1 MKKKLSNDSGI
12 YTWGKGG
19 GVSPVH
25 KIGNYYVTNVLHHK
39 SIYFLGRINL

>member
-19 GVSPVH
+19 GGQPCPQNWELLCDKRFAS
-25 KIGNYYVTNVLHHK
+25 
-39 SIYFLGRINL
+39 